1 MLIDT
6 VGFIRKLPHLLVAA
20 FKSTLEEA
28 LEADILLHLIDAS
41 HPMAEEQ
48 AQTTYEVLKELNAA
62 NKPIITVFNKID
74 QCQSAAALHRLRMSY
89 PKNVQISALH
99 RQNFESLQ
107 EVMLE
112 ELSRQRQV
120 VDLVIPQSDY
130 AVVSEMMRMG
140 HIVEQ
145 DYEENN
151 IVLKV
156 ELPRQLVGKVVRYQ
170 VKES

>member
-1 MLIDT
+1 
-6 VGFIRKLPHLLVAA
+6 
-20 FKSTLEEA
+20 
-28 LEADILLHLIDAS
+28 
-41 HPMAEEQ
+41 
-48 AQTTYEVLKELNAA
+48 
-62 NKPIITVFNKID
+62 
-74 QCQSAAALHRLRMSY
+74 
-89 PKNVQISALH
+89 
-99 RQNFESLQ
+99 
-107 EVMLE
+107 MLE